1 MINIDKY
8 LHSVSSFLLK
18 AWEIYCKHRKGLS
31 KVVVIYLTCCL
42 PIPTL
47 NILYWIL
54 KFSSFLFEKYELSFL
69 HKLLDEF
76 ISIYYTSIPVWVF
89 IIVSIIVAL
98 FFAAYIY
105 SRFVD
110 KKRIEFEEKTHG
122 CNITVDFFK
131 RVNDSSIAELKE
143 RYSPQ
148 IHIHNPQLNLLYD
161 ILIDSSETRESVRT
175 EIKDLK
181 NECFKTI
188 SDLELSTK
196 NENKEVINKL
206 NTELEKLNDLLR
218 KISDQNN
225 QLNTEWFD
233 ELFNVVD
240 IIGSIY
246 RTKLSENRYSYNEI
260 RKKINILLSYRHQGF
275 YHILNKPAIAVI
287 GEAGIGKSH
296 LLADIV
302 KHRKEKGY
310 NSLFLLG
317 QSFSSGRP
325 IREQIKELL
334 SIKCSSKEFLSV
346 LNNYAAA
353 ENKRIYIIIDALNE
367 GDGHEIWP
375 NEINRLSTEILSY
388 DYLGLIVSCR
398 KFQEPDA
405 IINCLKTDSFF
416 LYEHKGF
423 DGFEIEAS
431 EQLFSMY
438 NIPYPSW
445 PVLNKSFYN
454 PLFLKIYCESYR
466 GHDFNLDGGFITIIL
481 RYIDKINFEISKKAD
496 YSANLNFP
504 IKVALSLAE
513 KMLDNKSLGLIYDEA
528 LSIVDSITAQHYKGN
543 FLELLIKEN
552 LFICFKRVSAIGI
565 ENWIVFNFQLFDD
578 YLKAKVIVDSGNINI
593 IDFVKGGSGVSEA
606 GALLVPSIH
615 NKELFEHGKN
625 ATEIRRGEDLFLGT
639 LSLRF
644 SLTSIGSRLIEN
656 LFTTDIQRAFLF
668 TGDLIYKTNTRN
680 FAWKLDEYLRSL
692 PLLKRDQVWSI
703 YLAERV
709 EYSGNPYHQLM
720 KWCII
725 SKQQQISN
733 IEIETIRSIA
743 NTLAWCLS
751 TPNRMVRDLAT
762 KALVNILQNNISVL
776 TDILNRFTEIDDP
789 YIRERIYAVTM
800 GCAYRTNAKEKL
812 KELSLIVYNNI
823 FNKEIV
829 LPDILLRDYA
839 RNTIENTLKLGYDL
853 GIQVDRIRPPY
864 KSYKWSIKDCPSNE
878 YVLENY
884 KLDYQKVDRELA
896 YAQNSI
902 IDSLTVEHSNRG
914 MYGDFGRYVFQ
925 AELSNWDIDFE
936 ALSNYALKLI
946 FEKYDYRSD
955 LFFYYEKD
963 TASRDRQVHKGKER
977 IGKKYQWIAKS
988 EILALVA
995 DNYPEMSSDLA
1006 WRSGT
1011 YKGTWNPMCRD
1022 IDPTV
1027 TTANVFYSE
1036 NNKINKPKMSWKQ
1049 FPKYKFR
1056 NIELKKW
1063 QSTVRDFRNDMMN
1076 NIIRQK
1082 DDKGNTWVE
1091 LYGYTNIYSN
1101 EHDIDDR
1108 LVWMFIQAYFVD
1120 KNDFKKCKSHIYRKG
1135 TAGRSMPEIRNNLY
1149 EYFYREYYS
1158 SVAFDDY
1165 LDSID
1170 DDEVDYNNKVGVKF
1184 KYSYLPFGIIEQ
1196 LDGSLQEAISY
1207 NLPCDDLVKVLNL
1220 KMSEQEGVFVDSNG
1234 IEVCF
1239 DPCAKYDT
1247 KGSLFI
1253 REDYLNIYLE
1263 KTNQAVIWPVIGEK
1277 AKNDHSFYEQFGGVC
1292 FYSGDE
1298 IKYSFKTYL
1307 HKENKFQK
1315 FINGIFDKNLQDQI
1329 KLIYFLLMGNDKNR
1343 SQLYMKMLFNNKK
1356 PSRLYSFL
1364 RNIKE
1369 KNMDDDNEIDPINIL
1384 FKDMNSDIDD
1394 NNEDIP

>member
-1 MINIDKY
+1 MIDIDKY
-8 LHSVSSFLLK
+8 PHSVSSFLLK

-42 PIPTL
+42 PIPSL
-47 NILYWIL
+47 NILYWAL
-54 KFSSFLFEKYELSFL
+54 KFISFLFERYELSFL
-69 HKLLDEF
+69 HGLLEEF
-76 ISIYYTSIPVWVF
+76 ISIYYTTIPVWVF
-89 IIVSIIVAL
+89 IIVSIIIAL
-98 FFAAYIY
+98 FFIAYIY

-110 KKRIEFEEKTHG
+110 KKRIEFEEKAHG

-131 RVNDSSIAELKE
+131 QVNDCSIAGLKE

-161 ILIDSSETRESVRT
+161 LLTDSSETTESIKKQ
-175 EIKDLK
+175 IKDLK

-188 SDLELSTK
+188 LDLESSTK
-196 NENKEVINKL
+196 NANKEVINKI
-206 NTELEKLNDLLR
+206 NSELQKLNDLLK
-218 KISDQNN
+218 KITDQDK
-225 QLNTEWFD
+225 QLNTGWFD
-233 ELFNVVD
+233 ELFEVVN
-240 IIGSIY
+240 IIKYIY
-246 RTKLSENRYSYNEI
+246 KTELSENRYSYNEI
-260 RKKINILLSYRHQGF
+260 REKLNTLLSYSRQGF
-275 YHILNKPAIAVI
+275 YHILNKPTIAVI

-302 KHRKEKGY
+302 KYRKEKGY

-334 SIKCSSKEFLSV
+334 SIKCSFEEFLSV
-346 LNNYAAA
+346 LNNYANV

-375 NEINRLSTEILSY
+375 NEINRLSAEILNY
-388 DYLGLIVSCR
+388 DFLGLIVSCR

-454 PLFLKIYCESYR
+454 PLFLKIYCESYL
-466 GHDFNLDGGFITIIL
+466 GQDFNLDGGFITIIL
-481 RYIDKINFEISKKAD
+481 RYIDKINFEVSKKTD
-496 YSANLNFP
+496 YSANLNLP
-504 IKVALSLAE
+504 IKIALSLAK
-513 KMLDNKSLGLIYDEA
+513 KMLDNQSIGLNYDEA
-528 LSIVDSITAQHYKGN
+528 LSVADSITKQYYKGN

-552 LFICFKRVSAIGI
+552 LFICYKRVSVIGI
-565 ENWIVFNFQLFDD
+565 ENWVVFNFQLFDD
-578 YLKAKVIVDSGNINI
+578 YLKAKVVVDSGNINI
-593 IDFVKGGSGVSEA
+593 VDFAKGGSGVSEA

-615 NKELFEHGKN
+615 NKELFEYGKN

-644 SLTSIGSRLIEN
+644 SLTNIGARLIEN

-668 TGDLIYKTNTRN
+668 TGDLIYKTNTRA
-680 FAWKLDEYLRSL
+680 FAWELDKHLRSL
-692 PLLKRDQVWSI
+692 TLPIRDQIWSI

-725 SKQQQISN
+725 SRQQQISN

-743 NTLAWCLS
+743 NTLTWCLS

-762 KALVNILQNNISVL
+762 KALVNILQNNISILV
-776 TDILNRFTEIDDP
+776 DILNRFTEIDDP
-789 YIRERIYAVTM
+789 YIRERIYAVAM
-800 GCAYRTNAKEKL
+800 GCAYRTNAKEEL
-812 KELSLIVYNNI
+812 KDLSLIVYNNI

-839 RNTIENTLKLGYDL
+839 RNTVEYTLRLGYEL
-853 GIQVDRIRPPY
+853 EIQIDKIRPPY
-864 KSYKWSIKDCPSNE
+864 KSYKWSINDCPSNE

-884 KLDYQKVDRELA
+884 KLDYQKFDRELA
-896 YAQNSI
+896 HAQNSI
-902 IDSLTVEHSNRG
+902 IDSLTVEHSLRG

-946 FEKYDYRSD
+946 FEKYGYRPD
-955 LFFYYEKD
+955 LFIYYEKN
-963 TASRDRQVHKGKER
+963 TVSHDRQVHKGKER

-988 EILALVA
+988 EILALVT

-1036 NNKINKPKMSWKQ
+1036 NSKINKPKMSWEQ
-1049 FPKYKFR
+1049 FSKYKFR
-1056 NIELKKW
+1056 NIEFKKW
-1063 QSTVRDFRNDMMN
+1063 QSTVRDFRKDMMN
-1076 NIIRQK
+1076 DIIRQK
-1082 DDKGNTWVE
+1082 DDKGNIWVK
-1091 LYGYTNIYSN
+1091 LYGYTNIYSD
-1101 EHDIDDR
+1101 EHDVNDR
-1108 LVWMFIQAYFVD
+1108 LVWIFIQAYFVD
-1120 KNDFKKCKSHIYRKG
+1120 KNDFRKCKSHIYRKG

-1149 EYFYREYYS
+1149 EYFYKEYYQ

-1170 DDEVDYNNKVGVKF
+1170 DDEIDYNNKVGVKF

-1196 LDGSLQEAISY
+1196 IDGSLQEAISY
-1207 NLPCDDLVKVLNL
+1207 NLPCADLVTVLNL
-1220 KMSEQEGVFVDSNG
+1220 KMAEQEGVFVDSND

-1239 DPCAKYDT
+1239 DPCAKYDA

-1253 REDYLNIYLE
+1253 REDYLNAYLE
-1263 KTNQAVIWPVIGEK
+1263 KTNQSIIWPVIGEK
-1277 AKNDHSFYEQFGGVC
+1277 AKSDHSSYEQFGGIC
-1292 FYSGDE
+1292 YYSGNK
-1298 IKYSFKTYL
+1298 IKYLFKPYL
-1307 HKENKFQK
+1307 YRENKYKK
-1315 FINGIFDKNLQDQI
+1315 FINRVFDKNLQDQI
-1329 KLIYFLLMGNDKNR
+1329 KLIHFLLIGNDNKR
-1343 SQLYMKMLFNNKK
+1343 SQLYLKMLFSNKK
-1356 PSRLYSFL
+1356 PSSLYSFL
-1364 RNIKE
+1364 RNKKG
-1369 KNMDDDNEIDPINIL
+1369 KNVDSENDPVSIL
-1384 FKDMNSDIDD
+1384 FKDMDFDVED
-1394 NNEDIP
+1394 NDEDRP